1 MLLAFQIRFGCAVW
15 PCESKEIRWLSR
27 LATRASIALMGRFG
41 DCRKALLEIIGD
53 TAESA
58 FDITDETVA
67 CAVLLGLNAESLGA
81 KSVTPIGFWLT
92 RGALIGLGLAD
103 GWEAGWKDGWEAGW
117 AVRRTA
123 EIAGGWAL
131 TATCEVDEIKF
142 PLSSIKPNARA

>member
-1 MLLAFQIRFGCAVW
+1 MPWRMLLAFQIRFGCAVW

-27 LATRASIALMGRFG
+27 LATRASIALVGRFG
-41 DCRKALLEIIGD
+41 DRRKALLEIIGD

-58 FDITDETVA
+58 FDITEEIAA

-81 KSVTPIGFWLT
+81 KSVTPMGFWLT
-92 RGALIGLGLAD
+92 RGALIGLGLA
-103 GWEAGWKDGWEAGW
+103 DGWEAGW

>member
-1 MLLAFQIRFGCAVW
+1 MPWRMLLAFQIRFGCAVW

-41 DCRKALLEIIGD
+41 DRRKALLEIIGD

-103 GWEAGWKDGWEAGW
+103 GWEAGW